1 MAVAFR
7 ADRLFDGRSEK
18 PLEDGVVVVDG
29 ETIAYAG
36 PRSGSPRVSE
46 TVDLGDATL
55 LPGLIDAH
63 VHLVWSAGP
72 LPHELVRQESRGVTM
87 LRCAGNVARHLR
99 AGVTTIRDVG
109 STDGMAIDVRS
120 AIEKGVL
127 RGPRVVAAGRAVAM
141 TGGHAHYLGR
151 EADGVDGVRLAVREE
166 LKAGADCIKVMASG
180 GVYGHREEVG
190 NPQLSVEE
198 MRVAVD
204 EAHKAGRKVTAH
216 AYSSQAIANALD
228 AGVDCLEH
236 GSFLEPDAADRML
249 RSGVF
254 LVPTLSVYR
263 AMFETAAELG
273 TPEYIVRKTERVS
286 QASRAALRTALEA
299 GIRLAAGTDCGA
311 PGHPH
316 GQLARE
322 VELMVEYGASPAQA
336 LRAASAGGAD
346 LLELGDEVGTLEPG
360 KRADVV
366 AVAENPLREVG
377 ALRAVRL
384 VLLGGEA
391 VA

>member
-1 MAVAFR
+1 MKVAYR
-7 ADRLFDGRSEK
+7 AARLFDGRSE
-18 PLEDGVVVVDG
+18 PVADGVVVVEG
-29 ETIAYAG
+29 ASVAYAG
-36 PRSGSPRVSE
+36 PSRGAPQASE

-63 VHLVWSAGP
+63 VHLVWSAGA
-72 LPHELVRQESRGVTM
+72 LPHELVRQESPYMTV
-87 LRCAGNVARHLR
+87 LRCADNVARHLR

-109 STDGMAIDVRS
+109 STGGMAVEVARAVEQGI
-120 AIEKGVL
+120 L
-127 RGPRVVAAGRAVAM
+127 RGPRVLAAGRAVAM

-151 EADGVDGVRLAVREE
+151 EADGADAVRRAVREE

-190 NPQLSVEE
+190 NPQLTVEE
-198 MRVAVD
+198 MSVAVD

-216 AYSSQAIANALD
+216 AYSSRAIANALD

-236 GSFLEPDAADRML
+236 GSFLEGDDAERM
-249 RSGVF
+249 RRDGIF

-263 AMFETAAELG
+263 AMFDAGPALG
-273 TPEYIVRKTERVS
+273 TPDYIRRKTEAVM
-286 QASRAALRTALEA
+286 QASRASFRTALEA
-299 GIRLAAGTDCGA
+299 GVPTASGTDCGA

-316 GQLARE
+316 GRLAQE
-322 VELMVEYGASPAQA
+322 LELMVDYGASPLQA
-336 LRAASAGGAD
+336 LRAATVQAAE
-346 LLELGDEVGTLEPG
+346 LLGLADEVGTLEAG

-366 AVAENPLREVG
+366 AVAEDPF
-377 ALRAVRL
+377 ADIRAVRDVRL
-384 VLLGGEA
+384 VVLAGEP

>member
-1 MAVAFR
+1 MKVAYR
-7 ADRLFDGRSEK
+7 AARLFDGRSEQV
-18 PLEDGVVVVDG
+18 EDGVVVVDG
-29 ETIAYAG
+29 DLIAYAG
-36 PRSGSPRVSE
+36 PATGAPPVTE

-63 VHLVWSAGP
+63 VHLVWSAGA
-72 LPHELVRQESRGVTM
+72 LPHEVVREEGSTLTA
-87 LRCAGNVARHLR
+87 LRCADNVARHLR

-109 STDGMAIDVRS
+109 STGGMALEVAR

-127 RGPRVVAAGRAVAM
+127 RGPRVIAAGRAVAM

-151 EADGVDGVRLAVREE
+151 EADGADGVRRAVREE

-190 NPQLSVEE
+190 NPQLTVEE
-198 MRVAVD
+198 MSAAVD

-216 AYSSQAIANALD
+216 AYSSQAITNALD

-236 GSFLEPDAADRML
+236 GSFLEGDAGERMRREL
-249 RSGVF
+249 IF

-263 AMFETAAELG
+263 AMYEAGPALG
-273 TPEYIVRKTERVS
+273 TPSYLQRKTKLVMD
-286 QASRAALRTALEA
+286 ASRTSFRTALDA
-299 GIRLAAGTDCGA
+299 GVALASGTDCGA

-316 GQLARE
+316 GRLAQE
-322 VELMVEYGASPAQA
+322 LELMVDYGAAPIQA
-336 LRAASAGGAD
+336 LRAATAQAAELLGLAD
-346 LLELGDEVGTLEPG
+346 EIGTLEPG

-366 AVAENPLREVG
+366 AVAENPFTDIG
-377 ALRAVRL
+377 AMRAVRL
-384 VLLGGEA
+384 VVLGGE
-391 VA
+391 VL

>member
-1 MAVAFR
+1 MKVAYR
-7 ADRLFDGRSEK
+7 AARLFDGRSNQV
-18 PLEDGVVVVDG
+18 EDGVVVVDG
-29 ETIAYAG
+29 DLIEYAG
-36 PRSGSPRVSE
+36 PAAGAPPVSE

-63 VHLVWSAGP
+63 VHLVWSAGA
-72 LPHELVRQESRGVTM
+72 LPHEVVREEGPTLTA
-87 LRCAGNVARHLR
+87 LRCADNVARHLR

-109 STDGMAIDVRS
+109 STGGMALEVGL
-120 AIEKGVL
+120 AIAKGVL
-127 RGPRVVAAGRAVAM
+127 RGPRVIAAGRAVAM

-151 EADGVDGVRLAVREE
+151 EADGADGVRRAVREE

-190 NPQLSVEE
+190 NPQLTVDE
-198 MRVAVD
+198 MSAAVD

-236 GSFLEPDAADRML
+236 GSFLEGDAAERM
-249 RSGVF
+249 RRDAIF

-263 AMFETAAELG
+263 AMYEAGPALG
-273 TPEYIVRKTERVS
+273 TPAYLQRKTKLVMD
-286 QASRAALRTALEA
+286 ASRISFRMALEA
-299 GIRLAAGTDCGA
+299 GVRLASGTDCGA

-316 GQLARE
+316 GRLAQE
-322 VELMVEYGASPAQA
+322 LALMVDYGAAPGQA
-336 LRAASAGGAD
+336 LRAATSQAAELLGLAD
-346 LLELGDEVGTLEPG
+346 EIGTLEPG

-366 AVAENPLREVG
+366 AVAENPFAEIG
-377 ALRAVRL
+377 AMRAVRL
-384 VLLGGEA
+384 VVLGGA
-391 VA
+391 VL